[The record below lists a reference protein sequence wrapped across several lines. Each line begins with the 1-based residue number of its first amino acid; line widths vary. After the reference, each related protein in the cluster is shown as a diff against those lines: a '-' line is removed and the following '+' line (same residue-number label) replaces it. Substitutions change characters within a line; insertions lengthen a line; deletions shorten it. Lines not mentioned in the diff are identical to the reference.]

1 MKSLSDI
8 KQLLKEIKDEPIRYR
23 DQNKK
28 KWYKIRKHLLNGN
41 KLVMHK
47 EIQIAA
53 RRTYQYYSKTKGD
66 WDGSSPQQ
74 LSKMKKSKFL
84 DLLKGRE
91 EIEREILLTF
101 STLNQD
107 HVTEDHADRRH
118 VTENIHVE
126 EDHVDRQHVT

>member
-1 MKSLSDI
+1 MLDKMKSLSDI

-28 KWYKIRKHLLNGN
+28 KWYKIGKYLLNGN
-41 KLVMHK
+41 KMVMHK

-53 RRTYQYYSKTKGD
+53 QRTYQYYSKIKGD
-66 WDGSSPQQ
+66 WDGPSSRQ

-101 STLNQD
+101 LTLNQD
-107 HVTEDHADRRH
+107 HVMEDHVNGQH
-118 VTENIHVE
+118 VTKNIHVE
-126 EDHVDRQHVT
+126 EDHVVG